1 MINKD
6 DFARENLST
15 LVVEYIKQNILLG
28 NCQEGDRILEAD
40 IAKELGISRAPVREG
55 INELKNHGMLVS
67 IPRKG
72 NFVATLSLKDL
83 KEIFDIRIL
92 LEDYVLEKIINEDL
106 LNQEDFQN
114 ITMIVNQMVEIAREQ
129 GNLTSRILKVNEM
142 DMEFH
147 KYLWHKSG
155 SNRIVKILLDLY
167 YQLQM
172 AMVIDTRLTDNLEET
187 ASDHYDII
195 TCLKEKDLSRCVN
208 VLKNHI
214 KTYKLYKESLKFDD

>member
-28 NCQEGDRILEAD
+28 NYQEGDRILEAD
-40 IAKELGISRAPVREG
+40 IARELGISRAPVREG
-55 INELKNHGMLVS
+55 INELKNHGLLVS

-72 NFVATLSLKDL
+72 NFVATLNLKDL

-106 LNQEDFQN
+106 LNQEDFEN
-114 ITMIVNQMVEIAREQ
+114 ITMIVNQMVGIAREE
-129 GNLTSRILKVNEM
+129 GDLTSRILRVNEM

-155 SNRIVKILLDLY
+155 SNRIVKILSDLY

-195 TCLKEKDLSRCVN
+195 TCLKEKNLSKCVS

-214 KTYKLYKESLKFDD
+214 ITYKLYKESPKFND